1 MEITKVRVH
10 KVERE
15 GSKVKGYA
23 SITFDDCFR
32 VSNIRIIEGENRM
45 FCAMPNDKVGE
56 KFIDVAHPTNKET
69 REMIEE
75 KILEEYNNPT
85 VEEETEE

>member
-23 SITFDDCFR
+23 TITIDDCFA

-45 FCAMPNDKVGE
+45 FCAMPNDKIGE
-56 KFIDVAHPTNKET
+56 NKFVDVAHPTNQET

-75 KILEEYNNPT
+75 KILAEYNNPT
-85 VEEETEE
+85 EE